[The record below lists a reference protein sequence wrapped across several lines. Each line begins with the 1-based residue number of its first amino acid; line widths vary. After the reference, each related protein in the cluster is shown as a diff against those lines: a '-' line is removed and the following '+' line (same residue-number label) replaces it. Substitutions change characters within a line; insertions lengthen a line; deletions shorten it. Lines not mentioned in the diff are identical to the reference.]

1 MPVQAGPTPGT
12 TVLRP
17 DVGTVTRPSTGLVT
31 RPDTGTI
38 ARPHG
43 PAAPT
48 GPVYIQ

>member
-1 MPVQAGPTPGT
+1 MPVQSGPIPGT

-17 DVGTVTRPSTGLVT
+17 DSGTVTRPSTGVVT

-38 ARPHG
+38 TRPHG